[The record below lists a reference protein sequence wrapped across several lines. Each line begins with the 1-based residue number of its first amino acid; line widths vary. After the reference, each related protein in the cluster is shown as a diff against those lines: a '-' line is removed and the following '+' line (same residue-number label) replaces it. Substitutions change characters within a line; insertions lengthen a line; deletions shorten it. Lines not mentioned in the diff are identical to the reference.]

1 MIGQEFSSLMRPAT
15 ALLLGAAILLM
26 GNGLTVALLPLRADM
41 EGFSQLEIGVLGSAY
56 FAGLMVGCLI
66 CPTIMARVG
75 HIRSF
80 TAFTAIASLTPLLHA
95 IFHVPLVWWVLRG
108 LTGVC
113 FAGLFM
119 VIESW
124 LNAVA
129 SSETRGRVLAVYTI
143 INLTVVSLGIQLIQL
158 GDPKSFELFS
168 LIAILFSLAAVPVAL
183 QTSAAPDAPRRA
195 KLRIAWLISISPAA
209 VFGCFVAGLTNGA
222 FWAYAPIYAT
232 RSGLAI
238 PEVGHFLA
246 LVVLGGAITQWP
258 IGYLSDR
265 TERRT
270 VLAIVA
276 TLAAA
281 CGLGLYFARLG
292 PWTATFAFG
301 AGYGSMAYPLHAICV
316 AHANDLVHRKRAVE
330 VSSGLLLTFA
340 SGAIL
345 GPFVAAFAVQAGG
358 HGALF
363 LQSAAAH
370 GAVAIVMLLRIL
382 LRPRVRDRSRGDFI
396 ATPQTTPAVFDLDP
410 RGQKATSAA
419 AVPHDRAD

>member
-1 MIGQEFSSLMRPAT
+1 MPTEQFSSLVRPVT

-26 GNGLTVALLPLRADM
+26 GNGLTVALLPLRADA
-41 EGFSQLEIGVLGSAY
+41 ENFSQLEIGILGSAY
-56 FAGLMVGCLI
+56 FAGLMIGCLI
-66 CPTIMARVG
+66 GPAIMARVG

-80 TAFTAIASLTPLLHA
+80 AAFTAIATLAPLLHA
-95 IFHVPLVWWVLRG
+95 MFAVAPVWWVLRA

-129 SSETRGRVLAVYTI
+129 SSENRGRVLALYTV

-158 GDPKSFELFS
+158 SDPRGFELFS

-183 QTSAAPDAPRRA
+183 QASAAPEPPRRA
-195 KLRIAWLISISPAA
+195 RLRIGWLISISPAA
-209 VFGCFVAGLTNGA
+209 VLGCFVAGLTNGA
-222 FWAYAPIYAT
+222 FWAYAPIYAL
-232 RSGLAI
+232 RSGLPV

-258 IGYLSDR
+258 IGFLSDKIP
-265 TERRT
+265 RRT

-276 TLAAA
+276 GIASA
-281 CGLGLYFARLG
+281 CGIGLYLARSGPMTAVFALG
-292 PWTATFAFG
+292 AA
-301 AGYGSMAYPLHAICV
+301 YGSMAYPLHAVCV
-316 AHANDLVHRKRAVE
+316 AHANDLVHRKRAIE

-340 SGAIL
+340 TGAIL
-345 GPFVAAFAVQAGG
+345 GPFLAAFSLSLGG

-370 GAVAIVMLLRIL
+370 GLIAVTMLLRL
-382 LRPRVRDRSRGDFI
+382 VLRPRPPRQAGEDFV
-396 ATPQTTPAVFDLDP
+396 ATPQTTPAVFELDP
-410 RGQKATSAA
+410 RGGAATSVTAA
-419 AVPHDRAD
+419 ATASKA

>member
-1 MIGQEFSSLMRPAT
+1 MVAGEFSSLIRPVT

-26 GNGLTVALLPLRADM
+26 GNGLTVALLPLRADADN
-41 EGFSQLEIGVLGSAY
+41 FTQFEIGVLGSAY
-56 FAGLMVGCLI
+56 FAGLMIGCLI
-66 CPTIMARVG
+66 GPAVMARVG

-95 IFHVPLVWWVLRG
+95 IFAVPSIWWLLRG
-108 LTGVC
+108 LTGIC

-129 SSETRGRVLAVYTI
+129 STETRGRVLAIYTI
-143 INLTVVSLGIQLIQL
+143 INLTVVSFGIQLIQL
-158 GDPKSFELFS
+158 GDPRGFELFS

-195 KLRIAWLISISPAA
+195 RLRIAWLMSISPAA
-209 VFGCFVAGLTNGA
+209 VLGCFVAGLTNGA
-222 FWAYAPIYAT
+222 FWAHAPIYAL
-232 RSGLAI
+232 RGGLPV

-246 LVVLGGAITQWP
+246 LVVLGGAVTQWP
-258 IGYLSDR
+258 IGYLSDKID
-265 TERRT
+265 RRT

-276 TLAAA
+276 ALAAA

-292 PWTATFAFG
+292 PPLAIFAFG
-301 AGYGSMAYPLHAICV
+301 AGYGSMAYPLHAVCV

-345 GPFVAAFAVQAGG
+345 GPFLAAFSVQSGG

-370 GAVAIVMLLRIL
+370 GFIAMVMLLRL
-382 LRPRVRDRSRGDFI
+382 FVRPRTRSKPHGDFV

-410 RGQKATSAA
+410 RGELPQVSQAN
-419 AVPHDRAD
+419 RAGT

>member
-1 MIGQEFSSLMRPAT
+1 MVAREFSSLMRPVT
-15 ALLLGAAILLM
+15 ALLLGAAILQM
-26 GNGLTVALLPLRADM
+26 GNGLTVALLPLRADA
-41 EGFSQLEIGVLGSAY
+41 EHFTQLEIGVLGSAY
-56 FAGLMVGCLI
+56 FAGLMIGCLVG
-66 CPTIMARVG
+66 PAVVARVG

-80 TAFTAIASLTPLLHA
+80 AAFTAIASITPLLHA
-95 IFHVPLVWWVLRG
+95 IFPVPPIWWLLRA

-124 LNAVA
+124 LNGVA
-129 SSETRGRVLAVYTI
+129 SAETRGRVLAIYTI
-143 INLTVVSLGIQLIQL
+143 INLTVVSFGIQLIQL
-158 GDPKSFELFS
+158 GGPRSFELFS
-168 LIAILFSLAAVPVAL
+168 LVAILFSLAAVPVAL
-183 QTSAAPDAPRRA
+183 QTSTAPEAPRRA
-195 KLRIAWLISISPAA
+195 KLRLAWLMSVSPAA
-209 VFGCFVAGLTNGA
+209 VMGCFVAGLTNGA
-222 FWAYAPIYAT
+222 FWAYAPIYAL
-232 RSGLAI
+232 RSGLPV

-258 IGYLSDR
+258 IGHFSDKID
-265 TERRT
+265 RRT

-276 TLAAA
+276 ALASA
-281 CGLGLYFARLG
+281 CGVGLYFTRLG
-292 PWTATFAFG
+292 PALAIFAFG
-301 AGYGSMAYPLHAICV
+301 AGYGSMAYPMHAVCV

-345 GPFVAAFAVQAGG
+345 GPFLAALSVQLGG

-370 GAVAIVMLLRIL
+370 GFIATLMLLRL
-382 LRPRVRDRSRGDFI
+382 LVRPRTRSELHGDFV

-410 RGQKATSAA
+410 RGQPAQASAA
-419 AVPHDRAD
+419 DQTAT

>member
-1 MIGQEFSSLMRPAT
+1 MAVEQFSSLIRPVN
-15 ALLLGAAILLM
+15 ALLLGAAIMQM
-26 GNGLTVALLPLRADM
+26 GNGLTVALLPLRADA
-41 EGFSQLEIGVLGSAY
+41 EHFTQLEIGVLGSAY
-56 FAGLMVGCLI
+56 FAGLMIGCLI
-66 CPTIMARVG
+66 GPAVVTRVG

-80 TAFTAIASLTPLLHA
+80 AAFTAIASLTPLVHA
-95 IFHVPLVWWVLRG
+95 IFPVPPVWWLLRA
-108 LTGVC
+108 LTGAC

-124 LNAVA
+124 LNGVA
-129 SSETRGRVLAVYTI
+129 STETRGRVLAIYTI

-158 GDPKSFELFS
+158 GNPGSFELFS

-183 QTSAAPDAPRRA
+183 QTSTAPEPPKRA
-195 KLRIAWLISISPAA
+195 KLRIVWLMSISPAA
-209 VFGCFVAGLTNGA
+209 VTGCFVAGLTNGA
-222 FWAYAPIYAT
+222 FWAYAPIYAL
-232 RSGLAI
+232 RSGLPV

-258 IGYLSDR
+258 IGYFSDN
-265 TERRT
+265 TDRRT
-270 VLAIVA
+270 VLAIVVA
-276 TLAAA
+276 LAAA
-281 CGLGLYFARLG
+281 CGIALYLARYGPAFAI
-292 PWTATFAFG
+292 FALG
-301 AGYGSMAYPLHAICV
+301 AGYGSMAYPMHAVCV

-345 GPFVAAFAVQAGG
+345 GPFLAALSVQLGG

-370 GAVAIVMLLRIL
+370 GLLAMLMLLRL
-382 LRPRVRDRSRGDFI
+382 LVRPRTRSKLRVFV

-410 RGQKATSAA
+410 HRQPAKASG
-419 AVPHDRAD
+419 ADETGK